1 MNVEALIFQQIVD
14 ANFDQS
20 IATASPN
27 NTINVVQIAAKGSG
41 TNIGLAL
48 TPKGTGYISAQV
60 PDGTTTGG
68 NARGT
73 RSVDFQT
80 FRYANT
86 QVASGASS
94 FLFPGEGSIAAGGNS
109 VAGGNQS
116 RALSAYAFAFGNV
129 CTAEN
134 QSTFAVG
141 NNAYASGVNSA
152 AFGDRS
158 QATAKNSVAFGG
170 LPLAYRE
177 NMLAVGTWTQFNS
190 RGYAQG
196 FFLPLRARTTN
207 ATPTNLIV
215 GESAGTIINMPSGV
229 VINCILE
236 LIGTKSDGT
245 AIAVYTRKIRISN
258 VAGTTSLI
266 GSIETIGTDQAAG
279 TALSVTANNTTDALD
294 VTVTGIASETWNW
307 AGFLMGVEAR
317 IS

>member
-1 MNVEALIFQQIVD
+1 MNIEALTFQQIVD
-14 ANFDQS
+14 ANFDQA
-20 IATASPN
+20 IYTASPN

-41 TNIGLAL
+41 INIGLAL

-73 RSVDFQT
+73 RSVDLQAI
-80 FRYANT
+80 RYTNT

-94 FLFPGEGSIAAGGNS
+94 FLFPGDGCTAAGGNS

-116 RALSAYAFAFGNV
+116 RALSPYAFAFGNF

-134 QSTFAVG
+134 QSDFAVG
-141 NNAYASGVNSA
+141 NNSYARGVNSA

-158 QATAKNSVAFGG
+158 QATAKNSVALGG
-170 LPLAYRE
+170 LPAAYRE
-177 NMLAVGTWTQFNS
+177 NMLAVATWTPFNS

-196 FFLPLRARTTN
+196 FFLPIRVRTTN
-207 ATPTNLIV
+207 ATPTNMIV
-215 GESAGTIINMPSGV
+215 GDSNGTINLPNNAV
-229 VINCILE
+229 LNCILE
-236 LIGTKSDGT
+236 LIGMKSDGT
-245 AIAVYTRKIRISN
+245 AIAAYTRKIRIGN

-279 TALSVTANNTTDALD
+279 TALSVTANNTTDTLD

-307 AGFLMGVEAR
+307 AGFLIGVEGR